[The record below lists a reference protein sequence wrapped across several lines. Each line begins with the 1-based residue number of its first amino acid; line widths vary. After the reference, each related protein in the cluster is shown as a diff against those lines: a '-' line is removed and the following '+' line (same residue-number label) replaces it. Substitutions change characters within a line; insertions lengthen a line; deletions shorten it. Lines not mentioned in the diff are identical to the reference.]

1 MRRAFAG
8 SAFPLEEDNMQ
19 IWGYRL
25 VNGAVE
31 AQIFTDAL
39 PKGWVDTPAKCK
51 PKGVKNAN
59 GK

>member
-1 MRRAFAG
+1 
-8 SAFPLEEDNMQ
+8 MQ